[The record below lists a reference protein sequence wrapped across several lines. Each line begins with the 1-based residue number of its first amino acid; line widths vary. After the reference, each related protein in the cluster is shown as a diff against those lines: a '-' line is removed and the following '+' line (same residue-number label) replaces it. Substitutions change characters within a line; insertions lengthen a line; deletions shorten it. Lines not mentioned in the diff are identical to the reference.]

1 MIRLGSV
8 IAQFEADFMT
18 QFRHRLS
25 FEQLRALSAMRD
37 CRRPA
42 SPMMQVQCEGC
53 DQQKLVPHS
62 CGHRLC
68 PHCQH
73 HESRQWLER
82 QMQRFVP
89 ADYFLLTFTLP
100 AESRGLV
107 AAHAEVAFDLLM
119 SCAWQTVHRFSQN
132 DRQLQGTPGA
142 LTLRGP
148 AHALAPARLPPACP
162 SRRPRGGGRCSE
174 AALATQ
180 AARQERRLSVQ
191 FRLPARQLQAPDRLA
206 ASHAEVRSQP
216 LHATAQGAASDALRV
231 LWRRDGDRRDADSID
246 VVQCRCYATGR
257 CGRPLIM

>member
-73 HESRQWLER
+73 HES
-82 QMQRFVP
+82 
-89 ADYFLLTFTLP
+89 
-100 AESRGLV
+100 
-107 AAHAEVAFDLLM
+107 
-119 SCAWQTVHRFSQN
+119 
-132 DRQLQGTPGA
+132 
-142 LTLRGP
+142 
-148 AHALAPARLPPACP
+148 
-162 SRRPRGGGRCSE
+162 
-174 AALATQ
+174 
-180 AARQERRLSVQ
+180 
-191 FRLPARQLQAPDRLA
+191 
-206 ASHAEVRSQP
+206 
-216 LHATAQGAASDALRV
+216 
-231 LWRRDGDRRDADSID
+231 
-246 VVQCRCYATGR
+246 
-257 CGRPLIM
+257 